1 MTDYALPPVVAVLV
15 WWLGTGG
22 VMLLD
27 RLPRDSWRYTLG
39 IATLVAGAALVCIA
53 RSAANTTLA
62 GAYAGFVCAVVVWG
76 WHELTFLAGWIT
88 GPRRVACSRP
98 AHGPTRLRE
107 AVQAILW
114 HELGLLASLALIA
127 MITSGQPNPVALW
140 TFGLLW
146 LMRLSAKLNLFLGV
160 RNWGEQFLPPQ
171 LAYLPSYFRR
181 RSLNAL
187 LPLVLVAGSVALAG
201 IVQAALNTQGGPR
214 AALLLVASM
223 GVLALAEHL
232 LMVLPVQ
239 STALWRWAMRRHAQA
254 MAAR

>member
-1 MTDYALPPVVAVLV
+1 MIEYALPPVVAVLV

-27 RLPRDSWRYTLG
+27 RLPRDTWRYTLA
-39 IATLVAGAALVCIA
+39 IATLVAGAALLCIT
-53 RSAANTTLA
+53 RSAANTTTA

-88 GPRRVACSRP
+88 GPRRTACSQP
-98 AHGPTRLRE
+98 GHWPTRLRE
-107 AVQAILW
+107 SVQVILW
-114 HELGLLASLALIA
+114 HELGLLFSLALIA
-127 MITSGQPNPVALW
+127 VLTAGQPNAVALW

-171 LAYLPSYFRR
+171 LAFLPSYFAR
-181 RSLNAL
+181 RSLNGL
-187 LPLVLVAGSVALAG
+187 LPVVLVAGGAALAWV
-201 IVQAALNTQGGPR
+201 IQHALHSQGGLR

-232 LMVLPVQ
+232 LMVLPLQ
-239 STALWRWAMRRHAQA
+239 STALWRWAMRRHAEA
-254 MAAR
+254 VAAR